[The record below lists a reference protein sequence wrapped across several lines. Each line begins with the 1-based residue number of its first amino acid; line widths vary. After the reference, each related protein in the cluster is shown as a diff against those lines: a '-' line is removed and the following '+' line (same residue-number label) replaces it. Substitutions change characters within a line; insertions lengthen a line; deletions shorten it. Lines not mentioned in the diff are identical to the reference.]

1 MGNYGT
7 TGTQGS
13 NESESRLILQ
23 GAELVMTNRF
33 TDIEPLYTSMH
44 GYAAIYR
51 AKRMGKWHVLKCL
64 KAGHSGSPLYLGLLQ
79 KEFEIGYNLSHPN
92 IVQTIGFESVDG
104 LGPCIVMEYIDGRTL
119 RSVLDEKKMTRGE
132 ARQVILQTCAALDYI
147 HSRQITHR
155 DLKPENI
162 MLTGNGGNVKL
173 IDFGYSDT
181 DSYAV
186 LKQPAGTRRYAAP
199 ELTAGQ
205 AADTR
210 ADIYA
215 LGVIM
220 SEINNAL
227 PRKWMRLGRISA
239 RCTKPDA
246 DRRYASAAEIG
257 TALTPTHTAGKAA
270 ATAFAVTVAVAAAAF
285 TILGGGNEAT
295 QTDHASRQTPHT
307 ARQATHPIP
316 DTIYINQEEKPALQ
330 MANVTAKAINSLN
343 QDKRLAALC
352 KLAREKTLAM
362 LQADERI
369 LGDSSVPLQK
379 RLDLEGGQFARIEQA
394 VEAEMA
400 RTVKPSSPEYPLYK
414 TAALEAMRD
423 TFKAFQ
429 RRKHGPQTE
438 SGQQ

>member
-1 MGNYGT
+1 MGNLGT
-7 TGTQGS
+7 TGIQGS

-23 GAELVMTNRF
+23 GAELVITNHF
-33 TDIEPLYTSMH
+33 TNIEPLYTSARGH
-44 GYAAIYR
+44 AALYR

-64 KAGHSGSPLYLGLLQ
+64 KAGHSGNPLYLGLLQ
-79 KEFEIGYNLSHPN
+79 KEFEISYNLSHPN

-119 RSVLDEKKMTRGE
+119 RSVLDERKMTRDE
-132 ARQVILQTCAALDYI
+132 ARQVILQTCKALEYI
-147 HSRQITHR
+147 HSRQIIHR

-199 ELTAGQ
+199 EQTVGQ

-215 LGVIM
+215 FGVIIG
-220 SEINNAL
+220 EINGAL
-227 PRKWMRLGRISA
+227 PHKWVRLGRISA

-270 ATAFAVTVAVAAAAF
+270 ATAFAVTAVVAAAAF

-295 QTDHASRQTPHT
+295 QTDHVSRLTPHT
-307 ARQATHPIP
+307 TRQTTHPTP
-316 DTIYINQEEKPALQ
+316 DTIYIKQGEKPVWQ
-330 MANVTAKAINSLN
+330 MANATTKAINN
-343 QDKRLAALC
+343 FNKDKRLAALC

-362 LQADERI
+362 LQADERV
-369 LGDSSVPLQK
+369 LADSSVPLQE
-379 RLDLEGGQFARIEQA
+379 RLDLEGGQFTKIEQA
-394 VEAEMA
+394 IKDETA
-400 RTVKPSSPEYPLYK
+400 RIINRSSPEYPLYK
-414 TAALEAMRD
+414 TAALDAMRD
-423 TFKAFQ
+423 TYKSFQ
-429 RRKHGPQTE
+429 RKKYGQKTE
-438 SGQQ
+438 SEK

>member
-23 GAELVMTNRF
+23 GAELVMTNHF
-33 TDIEPLYTSMH
+33 TDIEPLYTSAR
-44 GYAAIYR
+44 GYAALYR

-64 KAGHSGSPLYLGLLQ
+64 KAGHSGNPLYLGLLQ

-92 IVQTIGFESVDG
+92 IAQTIGFESVDG
-104 LGPCIVMEYIDGRTL
+104 LGPCIVMEYIDGQTL
-119 RSVLDEKKMTRGE
+119 RSVLDERKMTRDE

-147 HSRQITHR
+147 HRRQIIHR

-199 ELTAGQ
+199 EQMAGQ
-205 AADTR
+205 TADTR

-215 LGVIM
+215 LGVIIG
-220 SEINNAL
+220 EINCAL
-227 PRKWMRLGRISA
+227 PHKWVRLGRISV
-239 RCTKPDA
+239 RCTKA
-246 DRRYASAAEIG
+246 DTDQRYASAAKIE
-257 TALTPTHTAGKAA
+257 TALTPTHTPGKAA
-270 ATAFAVTVAVAAAAF
+270 ATAFAVTAAVAAAAF

-295 QTDHASRQTPHT
+295 QTGHVSRLTPPTARQTPHPT
-307 ARQATHPIP
+307 P
-316 DTIYINQEEKPALQ
+316 DTIYIKQEEKPVLP
-330 MANVTAKAINSLN
+330 MANATAKAIDSFS

-352 KLAREKTLAM
+352 KLARKKTLAM

-369 LGDSSVPLQK
+369 LGDSSVPLQE
-379 RLDLEGGQFARIEQA
+379 RLDLEGGQFMKIEQA
-394 VEAEMA
+394 IKDETA
-400 RTVKPSSPEYPLYK
+400 RIINRSSPEYPLYK
-414 TAALEAMRD
+414 TAALDAMRD
-423 TFKAFQ
+423 TYKSFQ
-429 RRKHGPQTE
+429 REKYGQETE
-438 SGQQ
+438 SEK

>member
-23 GAELVMTNRF
+23 GAELVMTNHF
-33 TDIEPLYTSMH
+33 TDIEPLYTSAR
-44 GYAAIYR
+44 GYAALYR

-64 KAGHSGSPLYLGLLQ
+64 KAGHSGNPLYLGLLQ

-92 IVQTIGFESVDG
+92 IAQTIGFESVDG
-104 LGPCIVMEYIDGRTL
+104 LGPCIVMEYIDGQTL
-119 RSVLDEKKMTRGE
+119 RSVLDERKMTRDE
-132 ARQVILQTCAALDYI
+132 ARQVILQTCKALEYI
-147 HSRQITHR
+147 HSRQIIHR

-199 ELTAGQ
+199 EQMAGQ
-205 AADTR
+205 TADTR

-215 LGVIM
+215 LGVIIG
-220 SEINNAL
+220 EINCAL
-227 PRKWMRLGRISA
+227 PHKWVRLGRISA
-239 RCTKPDA
+239 RCTKADA
-246 DRRYASAAEIG
+246 DQRYASAAKIG
-257 TALTPTHTAGKAA
+257 TALTPTHTPGKAA
-270 ATAFAVTVAVAAAAF
+270 VTAFAVTAAVAAAAF

-295 QTDHASRQTPHT
+295 QTGQVSRLTPPTARQTPHPT
-307 ARQATHPIP
+307 P
-316 DTIYINQEEKPALQ
+316 DTIYIKQEEKPVLP
-330 MANVTAKAINSLN
+330 MANATAKAIDSFS

-352 KLAREKTLAM
+352 KLARKKTLAM

-369 LGDSSVPLQK
+369 LGDSSVPLQE
-379 RLDLEGGQFARIEQA
+379 RLDLEGGQFMKIEQA
-394 VEAEMA
+394 IKDETA
-400 RTVKPSSPEYPLYK
+400 RIINRSSPEYPLYK
-414 TAALEAMRD
+414 TAALDAMRD
-423 TFKAFQ
+423 TYKSFQ
-429 RRKHGPQTE
+429 REKYGQETE
-438 SGQQ
+438 SEK